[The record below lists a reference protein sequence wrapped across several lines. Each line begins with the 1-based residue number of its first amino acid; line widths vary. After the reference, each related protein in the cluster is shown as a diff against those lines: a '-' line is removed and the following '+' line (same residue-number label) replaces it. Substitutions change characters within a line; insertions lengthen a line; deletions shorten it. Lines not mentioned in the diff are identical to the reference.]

1 MIQRHWIY
9 SVVLWAITVFLLSFF
24 TSAVAVNYAKQ
35 RAQLIE
41 EIEADIRFTSPQLG
55 QKTLDERV
63 RQALLKVPRHKFVP
77 RWERPAAYMNRP
89 LPIGHGQTIS
99 QPYIVATMTDLLNVE
114 PNDVVFELGTGSGY
128 QAAVLAE
135 LVSRVYTMEIIDDLG
150 KKARQTLKRLKYDD
164 VKVRI
169 GDGYYGWEEHA
180 PFDAIIVTAAGDHI
194 PPPLVQQLKPGGRMV
209 IPVGSS
215 FLTQQLMLV
224 QKKKDGTIRT
234 RSILPVR
241 FVPLTGGH

>member
-9 SVVLWAITVFLLSFF
+9 PAALWGVTIFLLGFL

-35 RAQLIE
+35 RAQMVE

-55 QKTLDERV
+55 QKTLNERV
-63 RQALLKVPRHKFVP
+63 RQALLEVPRHEFVP

-99 QPYIVATMTDLLNVE
+99 QPYIVAIMTDLLNVE
-114 PNDVVFELGTGSGY
+114 PKDVVFELGTGSGY
-128 QAAVLAE
+128 QAAILAE
-135 LVSRVYTMEIIDDLG
+135 LVSQVYTMEIIDELG
-150 KKARQTLKRLKYDD
+150 KKARRTLKRLGYAN
-164 VKVRI
+164 VEVRV
-169 GDGYYGWEEHA
+169 GDGYYGWEKHA
-180 PFDAIIVTAAGDHI
+180 PFDAIIVTAAGDQI
-194 PPPLVQQLKPGGRMV
+194 PPPLVQQLKPGGRKL
-209 IPVGSS
+209 IPVGGS

-224 QKKKDGTIRT
+224 QKEIAGTIRT

-241 FVPLTGGH
+241 FVPITGEH

>member
-9 SVVLWAITVFLLSFF
+9 PAALWGVTIFLLGFL

-35 RAQLIE
+35 RAQMVE

-55 QKTLDERV
+55 QKTLNERV
-63 RQALLKVPRHKFVP
+63 RQALLEVPRHEFVP

-99 QPYIVATMTDLLNVE
+99 QPYIVAIMTDLLNVE
-114 PNDVVFELGTGSGY
+114 PKDVVFELGTGSGY
-128 QAAVLAE
+128 QAAILAE
-135 LVSRVYTMEIIDDLG
+135 LVSQVYTMEIIDELG
-150 KKARQTLKRLKYDD
+150 KKARRTLKRLGYAN
-164 VKVRI
+164 VEVRV
-169 GDGYYGWEEHA
+169 GDGYYGWEKHA

-194 PPPLVQQLKPGGRMV
+194 PPPLVQQLKPGGRML
-209 IPVGSS
+209 IPVGGS

-224 QKKKDGTIRT
+224 QKEIDGTIRT

-241 FVPLTGGH
+241 FVPITGEH